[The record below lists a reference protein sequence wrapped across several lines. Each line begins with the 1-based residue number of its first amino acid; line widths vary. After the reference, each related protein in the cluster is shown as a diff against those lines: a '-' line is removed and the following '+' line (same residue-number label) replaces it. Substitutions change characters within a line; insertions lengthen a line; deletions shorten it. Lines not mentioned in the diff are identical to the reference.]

1 MNLFDKD
8 MTEIYVSVILHL
20 NISING
26 NTQE

>member
-8 MTEIYVSVILHL
+8 MTEIYVSVILYL